1 MKICAVMVTHNPDL
15 NLRENIRA
23 LLPHVSRLI
32 VVDNCSDPT
41 GRSLVQSIASA
52 SDFHVIWN
60 EKNLGIA
67 SALNAGIRVA
77 LAEGAA
83 EGAYDWIATFDDDSM
98 VWPNFSESMIQAL
111 QACPFRE
118 KVALIGPHHLL
129 FPEIPEE
136 RKLRGRVT
144 PPFEERT
151 VMLQSGS
158 LIRSHVF
165 RVAGMPD
172 DSFFI
177 DYVDFEYC
185 LRLRKHGF
193 RIIEARN
200 AVLAHEIGK
209 PTSHKVIYKSCVVY
223 NHSPIRRYYAVR
235 NRLRLYVRYLFRE
248 PGWILHDAWSWLKEL
263 IKLMMFE
270 SDKAG
275 KLRCMARGVWDAM
288 RCRSGPMEGTQK

>member
-136 RKLRGRVT
+136 RKLRGRLT
-144 PPFEERT
+144 PPFGERT
-151 VMLQSGS
+151 VML
-158 LIRSHVF
+158 
-165 RVAGMPD
+165 
-172 DSFFI
+172 
-177 DYVDFEYC
+177 
-185 LRLRKHGF
+185 
-193 RIIEARN
+193 
-200 AVLAHEIGK
+200 
-209 PTSHKVIYKSCVVY
+209 
-223 NHSPIRRYYAVR
+223 
-235 NRLRLYVRYLFRE
+235 
-248 PGWILHDAWSWLKEL
+248 
-263 IKLMMFE
+263 
-270 SDKAG
+270 
-275 KLRCMARGVWDAM
+275 
-288 RCRSGPMEGTQK
+288 

>member
-67 SALNAGIRVA
+67 SALNAGIR
-77 LAEGAA
+77 
-83 EGAYDWIATFDDDSM
+83 
-98 VWPNFSESMIQAL
+98 
-111 QACPFRE
+111 ACPFRE
-118 KVALIGPHHLL
+118 KVALIGPYHLL